1 MPPKKQFSDII
12 IRPRV
17 TSPLANTTRDSI
29 RYGMCTTNKFTI
41 WKIFRFHCFI
51 VLYIHDHLASVPK
64 QNHSQAQDSHQTH
77 SSTGTAASGENPP
90 SIPLPSR
97 RIGRADPGISYPGPG
112 RPDKEVP
119 LLLPPPK
126 AKGSI
131 KNRSSRRSD
140 ESISNMS
147 ESGRKSA
154 GLNEFET
161 SAASAADHV
170 AINVKSIPDITLS
183 QLLTLGIDDL
193 AFKLN
198 VPSSKLN
205 TMTIVELTKYL
216 SDYIERSSQKGV
228 HLSEPSAGGGGGSV
242 KAPSPAPI
250 PPPSKPPPPPLEKAS
265 ESSAVFRVSFDDSND
280 ATFVAKFDDNFGL
293 DNDDFIPNF
302 DQFNQ
307 KSAHYNT
314 TSASTNV
321 DKYAVFREII
331 DQELQ
336 DTEGTQHTQESK
348 RSDESNEISSDA
360 DSPLNELM
368 MENPPIPSKIN
379 TKITEAIS
387 QAKDRYAALRDIIL
401 VEDLFEKSTTADT
414 PAEDRTENV
423 DTSLNDDTGKEED
436 EEEEYDVAEQS
447 SPDANISINLEDHD
461 ELDPLK
467 TATTPTISQP
477 ILSSKDDLEIDE
489 YMNRAISNLSLD
501 SRDHLSPLS
510 KSGTKSQNASTSPLS
525 LQYKKSS
532 PIASIIDEET
542 TVEGGTED
550 SAVSRKAN
558 LNDMSTSP
566 IPLQIM
572 SMTKPVTPDSSFSTA
587 KSPASAP
594 LLAPDDCLQQNR
606 QAIITTPSPI
616 LKNDPNKQANT
627 NYGKKKK
634 TMNISLP
641 NTLHQTDKYSSV
653 IRR

>member
-1 MPPKKQFSDII
+1 MS
-12 IRPRV
+12 
-17 TSPLANTTRDSI
+17 
-29 RYGMCTTNKFTI
+29 
-41 WKIFRFHCFI
+41 
-51 VLYIHDHLASVPK
+51 
-64 QNHSQAQDSHQTH
+64 
-77 SSTGTAASGENPP
+77 
-90 SIPLPSR
+90 
-97 RIGRADPGISYPGPG
+97 GISYPGPG

-131 KNRSSRRSD
+131 KNRSRRSE
-140 ESISNMS
+140 ESMSNS
-147 ESGRKSA
+147 NVSDSGRRSA
-154 GLNEFET
+154 GLNEFNDTVT
-161 SAASAADHV
+161 SASENAA
-170 AINVKSIPDITLS
+170 IKSIPDITLS

-228 HLSEPSAGGGGGSV
+228 NLSEPSSGGG

-250 PPPSKPPPPPLEKAS
+250 PPPSKPPLEKAS

-307 KSAHYNT
+307 
-314 TSASTNV
+314 TSSHHNNAAAASTV
-321 DKYAVFREII
+321 DRYAVFREII

-336 DTEGTQHTQESK
+336 DTEGTQHTQDSK

-360 DSPLNELM
+360 DSPTNEM
-368 MENPPIPSKIN
+368 AMENPPISSKID

-401 VEDLFEKSTTADT
+401 VEDLFEKPSSTTADT
-414 PAEDRTENV
+414 PAEERTENV
-423 DTSLNDDTGKEED
+423 DTSLNDDTGKEEE

-467 TATTPTISQP
+467 TTTTPTISQP

-510 KSGTKSQNASTSPLS
+510 KSATKSQNASTSPLS

-542 TVEGGTED
+542 AVEGAAGATDEN
-550 SAVSRKAN
+550 AVRKTN

-566 IPLQIM
+566 IPLQIV
-572 SMTKPVTPDSSFSTA
+572 SMAKAATPDSSFSTA

-594 LLAPDDCLQQNR
+594 LLTADEHPQQNR

-616 LKNDPNKQANT
+616 LKNDPNKQANP
-627 NYGKKKK
+627 NYGKNENWK
-634 TMNISLP
+634 
-641 NTLHQTDKYSSV
+641 
-653 IRR
+653 

>member
-1 MPPKKQFSDII
+1 MQEQQS
-12 IRPRV
+12 
-17 TSPLANTTRDSI
+17 AN
-29 RYGMCTTNKFTI
+29 
-41 WKIFRFHCFI
+41 
-51 VLYIHDHLASVPK
+51 A
-64 QNHSQAQDSHQTH
+64 
-77 SSTGTAASGENPP
+77 STGPGDNAP

-97 RIGRADPGISYPGPG
+97 RIGRADPLSGISYPGPG

-131 KNRSSRRSD
+131 KNRSRRSED
-140 ESISNMS
+140 SISANAS
-147 ESGRKSA
+147 DSGRKSTGLSEFNDTAAYA
-154 GLNEFET
+154 GGN
-161 SAASAADHV
+161 AA
-170 AINVKSIPDITLS
+170 IKSIPDITLS

-193 AFKLN
+193 ASKLN

-216 SDYIERSSQKGV
+216 SDYIERSSQKGIN
-228 HLSEPSAGGGGGSV
+228 LSEPSSAGGM
-242 KAPSPAPI
+242 KAPSPAPV
-250 PPPSKPPPPPLEKAS
+250 PPPSQPPPPLEKVS

-307 KSAHYNT
+307 TSSHQNAA
-314 TSASTNV
+314 TSASSSSTV

-331 DQELQ
+331 DQEMQ
-336 DTEGTQHTQESK
+336 DTEATQHTQESK

-360 DSPLNELM
+360 DSPTNEM
-368 MENPPIPSKIN
+368 IMDNPPIPSKID

-401 VEDLFEKSTTADT
+401 VEDLFDHQKPSSTTAET
-414 PAEDRTENV
+414 PAEERTENV
-423 DTSLNDDTGKEED
+423 DTSLNDDTGKEEEEEE

-467 TATTPTISQP
+467 TTTTPTISQP

-489 YMNRAISNLSLD
+489 YMNRALSNLSLD

-510 KSGTKSQNASTSPLS
+510 KSATKSQNASTSPLS

-542 TVEGGTED
+542 AAEAGAGATDEN
-550 SAVSRKAN
+550 AVRKTT

-566 IPLQIM
+566 IPIQIV
-572 SMTKPVTPDSSFSTA
+572 SKSKAATPDSSFLTA

-594 LLAPDDCLQQNR
+594 LLTADENSQQNR
-606 QAIITTPSPI
+606 QAIITAPSPI
-616 LKNDPNKQANT
+616 LKNDPNKQPNS
-627 NYGKKKK
+627 NYGK
-634 TMNISLP
+634 
-641 NTLHQTDKYSSV
+641 
-653 IRR
+653 